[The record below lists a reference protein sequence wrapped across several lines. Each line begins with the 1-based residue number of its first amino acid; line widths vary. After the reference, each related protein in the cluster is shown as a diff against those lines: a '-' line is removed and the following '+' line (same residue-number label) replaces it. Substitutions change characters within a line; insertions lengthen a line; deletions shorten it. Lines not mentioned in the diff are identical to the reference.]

1 MMLSW
6 KITPKVQEEL
16 KNNLNIHF
24 QIIYKD
30 ILDQNEI
37 LKLINRV
44 LDLFQNK
51 DLGISEPNWSQKDVF
66 LITYGDSIYEEKNN
80 KLKTLSKFLDKYCK
94 KQFNNLHILPF
105 FPYSSDDG
113 FSITDYEE
121 VRSDLGDWKDI
132 KSLSKNYRIMSDIV
146 INHAS
151 IESKYFKSFIENKTE
166 TQNFFIKLKNKQG
179 YEQVVR
185 PRSSDLFREFEI
197 NKEIYYLWC
206 TFSHD
211 QVDFNFKNPEVLFF
225 FIKLIHLYL
234 KNGVRVFR
242 LDAIAFLWKEHDT
255 NCLNL
260 PQTHEVVKLMRTL
273 LNAFSK
279 NTLLIT
285 ETNLPNLENL
295 SYFGEN
301 DEANAVYNFALPP
314 LLLWTLVM
322 GDSTALRK
330 WSMGM
335 PPAKDHTSYFNFIA
349 SHDGIGLRPTEGI
362 LTEKERNNLVDIMTD
377 FGAKTTKRKKTD
389 NTETVYE
396 INISLIDAMKG
407 TFQGSDHL
415 QIERFICCHAIML
428 GLEGIPAFYIHSILG
443 STNDYEKLEQTKS
456 NRSIN
461 RRSWKYDEIDGLLSN
476 TDSFNSKIYNQLSK
490 LIEIRKNQSA
500 FHPNATQFT
509 FNLGKNFFGFW
520 RQSHDKRQSIFCV
533 SNVTNVFQYLDLSE
547 LNLIASNEWWDLISN
562 EIIIDIKSTIT
573 LKAYQTMWI
582 TNY

>member
-1 MMLSW
+1 MR
-6 KITPKVQEEL
+6 EEL

-37 LKLINRV
+37 LKLINKV
-44 LDLFQNK
+44 LDIFENK
-51 DLGISEPNWSQKDVF
+51 DQGITEPNWSQKDIF
-66 LITYGDSIYEEKNN
+66 LISYGDSIVENSDN
-80 KLKTLSKFLDKYCK
+80 KLKALSKFLNKYCK
-94 KQFNNLHILPF
+94 KLFKNVHILPF

-113 FSITDYEE
+113 FSITDYEI
-121 VRSDLGDWKDI
+121 VRPDLGNWQDMKL
-132 KSLSKNYRIMSDIV
+132 LSKDFRVMSDIV

-151 IESKYFKSFIENKTE
+151 IKSKYFKNFIENKEDTK
-166 TQNFFIKLKNKQG
+166 NFFIKLKNVKEG
-179 YEQVVR
+179 YESVVR
-185 PRSSDLFREFEI
+185 PRSSDLFKEYAI
-197 NKEIYYLWC
+197 NDETFYLWC

-211 QVDFNFKNPEVLFF
+211 QVDFNFKNPKVLFF

-234 KNGVRVFR
+234 KNGIRVFR
-242 LDAIAFLWKEHDT
+242 LDAIAFLWKEHGT

-260 PQTHEVVKLMRTL
+260 PQTHEVVKLIRTL
-273 LNAFSK
+273 LNAYSK

-301 DEANAVYNFALPP
+301 DEANAIYNFALPP

-322 GDSTALRK
+322 GDSTAIRK

-335 PPAKDHTSYFNFIA
+335 PPAKDNTSYFNFIA

-362 LTEKERNNLVDIMTD
+362 LTDKERDTLVDIMTD
-377 FGAKTTKRKKTD
+377 FGGQTTKRKKVD
-389 NTETVYE
+389 NTESVYE
-396 INISLIDAMKG
+396 INISLLDALKG
-407 TFQGSDHL
+407 TFFGTDHMQL
-415 QIERFICCHAIML
+415 ERFICCHSIML
-428 GLEGIPAFYIHSILG
+428 GIEGIPAIYIHSLVG
-443 STNDYEKLEQTKS
+443 STNDYKQVEKTNNK
-456 NRSIN
+456 RSIN
-461 RRSWKYDEIDGLLSN
+461 RRSWKYDEIDKLLGDK
-476 TDSFNSKIYNQLSK
+476 DSLNNQIYNELSK
-490 LIEIRKNQSA
+490 LIDIRKDQPA

-547 LNLIASNEWWDLISN
+547 LNLISSNEWWDLISN

>member
-1 MMLSW
+1 MR
-6 KITPKVQEEL
+6 EEL

-37 LKLINRV
+37 LKLINKV
-44 LDLFQNK
+44 LDLFENK
-51 DLGISEPNWSQKDVF
+51 DQGITEPNWSQKDIF
-66 LITYGDSIYEEKNN
+66 LISYGDSIVETSDN
-80 KLKTLSKFLDKYCK
+80 KLKALSKFLNKYGK
-94 KQFNNLHILPF
+94 KHFNNVHIRPF

-113 FSITDYEE
+113 FSITDYEI
-121 VRSDLGDWKDI
+121 VRPDLGNWQDMKL
-132 KSLSKNYRIMSDIV
+132 LSKDFRVMSDIV

-151 IESKYFKSFIENKTE
+151 IKSKYFKNFIENKE
-166 TQNFFIKLKNKQG
+166 DTQNFFIKLKNVQEG
-179 YEQVVR
+179 YESVVR
-185 PRSSDLFREFEI
+185 PRISDLFKEYAI
-197 NKEIYYLWC
+197 NDVTFYLWC

-211 QVDFNFKNPEVLFF
+211 QVDFNFKNPKVLFF

-234 KNGVRVFR
+234 KNGIRVFR
-242 LDAIAFLWKEHDT
+242 LDAIAFLWQEYGT

-260 PQTHEVVKLMRTL
+260 PQTHEVVKLIRTL
-273 LNAFSK
+273 LNAYSK

-301 DEANAVYNFALPP
+301 DEANAIYNFALPP

-322 GDSTALRK
+322 GDSTAIRK
-330 WSMGM
+330 CSMGI
-335 PPAKDHTSYFNFIA
+335 PTEKDNSSYFNFIA

-362 LTEKERNNLVDIMTD
+362 LTEKERDTLVDIMTD
-377 FGAKTTKRKKTD
+377 FGGQTTKRKKVD
-389 NTETVYE
+389 NTESVYE
-396 INISLIDAMKG
+396 INISLLDALKG
-407 TFQGSDHL
+407 TFFGTDHMQL
-415 QIERFICCHAIML
+415 ERFICCHSMML
-428 GLEGIPAFYIHSILG
+428 GIEGIPAIYIHSLVG
-443 STNDYEKLEQTKS
+443 STNDYNQVEKTNNK
-456 NRSIN
+456 RSIN
-461 RRSWKYDEIDGLLSN
+461 RRSWKYDEIDKLLSDK
-476 TDSFNSKIYNQLSK
+476 DSLNNQIYSELSK
-490 LIEIRKNQSA
+490 LIDIRKDQPA

-520 RQSHDKRQSIFCV
+520 RHSHDKRQSIFCI

-547 LNLIASNEWWDLISN
+547 LNLISSNEWWDLISN

-573 LKAYQTMWI
+573 LKAYQPMWM

>member
-1 MMLSW
+1 MR
-6 KITPKVQEEL
+6 EEL

-37 LKLINRV
+37 LKLINKV
-44 LDLFQNK
+44 LDLFENK
-51 DLGISEPNWSQKDVF
+51 DQGITEPNWSQKDIF
-66 LITYGDSIYEEKNN
+66 LITYGDSIVKTSDN
-80 KLKTLSKFLDKYCK
+80 KLNALSKFLNKYCK
-94 KQFNNLHILPF
+94 NYLNNVHILPF

-113 FSITDYEE
+113 FSITDYEI
-121 VRSDLGDWKDI
+121 VRPDLGNWQDI
-132 KSLSKNYRIMSDIV
+132 KLLSKDFRVMSDIV

-151 IESKYFKSFIENKTE
+151 IKSKYFKNFIENKDDTK
-166 TQNFFIKLKNKQG
+166 NFFIKLKNVQEG
-179 YEQVVR
+179 YESVVR
-185 PRSSDLFREFEI
+185 PRSSDLFKEYAI
-197 NKEIYYLWC
+197 NDETFYLWC

-211 QVDFNFKNPEVLFF
+211 QVDFNFKNPKVLFF

-234 KNGVRVFR
+234 KNGIRVFR
-242 LDAIAFLWKEHDT
+242 LDAIAFLWKEYGT

-260 PQTHEVVKLMRTL
+260 PQTHEVVKLIRTL
-273 LNAFSK
+273 LNAYSK

-301 DEANAVYNFALPP
+301 DEANAIYNFALPP

-322 GDSTALRK
+322 GDSTAIRK
-330 WSMGM
+330 WSMSM
-335 PPAKDHTSYFNFIA
+335 PPAKDNTSYFNFIA

-362 LTEKERNNLVDIMTD
+362 LTDKERDTLVDIMTD
-377 FGAKTTKRKKTD
+377 FGGQTTKRKKVD
-389 NTETVYE
+389 NTESVYE
-396 INISLIDAMKG
+396 INISLLDALKG
-407 TFQGSDHL
+407 TFFGADHMQL
-415 QIERFICCHAIML
+415 ERFICCHSIML
-428 GLEGIPAFYIHSILG
+428 GIEGIPAIYIHSLVG
-443 STNDYEKLEQTKS
+443 STNDYKQVEKTNNK
-456 NRSIN
+456 RSIN
-461 RRSWKYDEIDGLLSN
+461 RRSWNYDVIDKLLIDN
-476 TDSFNSKIYNQLSK
+476 DTLNNQIYNELSK
-490 LIEIRKNQSA
+490 LIDIRKNQSA

>member
-1 MMLSW
+1 MR
-6 KITPKVQEEL
+6 EEL

-37 LKLINRV
+37 LKLINKV
-44 LDLFQNK
+44 LDLFENK
-51 DLGISEPNWSQKDVF
+51 DQGITEPNWSQKDIF
-66 LITYGDSIYEEKNN
+66 LISYGDSIVETSDN
-80 KLKTLSKFLDKYCK
+80 KLKVLSKFLNKYCK
-94 KQFNNLHILPF
+94 KYFNNVHILPF

-113 FSITDYEE
+113 FSITDYEI
-121 VRSDLGDWKDI
+121 VRPDLGNWHDM
-132 KSLSKNYRIMSDIV
+132 KSLSKDFRVMSDIV

-151 IESKYFKSFIENKTE
+151 IKSKYFKNFIENKE
-166 TQNFFIKLKNKQG
+166 DTQNFFIKLKNVQEG
-179 YEQVVR
+179 YESVVR
-185 PRSSDLFREFEI
+185 PRSSDLF
-197 NKEIYYLWC
+197 KEYEVNDETFYLWC

-211 QVDFNFKNPEVLFF
+211 QVDFNFKNPKVLFF

-234 KNGVRVFR
+234 KNGIRVFR
-242 LDAIAFLWKEHDT
+242 LDAIAFLWKEYGT

-260 PQTHEVVKLMRTL
+260 PQTHEVVKLIRTL
-273 LNAFSK
+273 LNAYSK

-301 DEANAVYNFALPP
+301 DEANAIYNFALPP

-322 GDSTALRK
+322 GDSTAIRK

-335 PPAKDHTSYFNFIA
+335 PPAKDNTSYFNFIA

-362 LTEKERNNLVDIMTD
+362 LTDKERDTLVDIMTD
-377 FGAKTTKRKKTD
+377 FGGQTTKRKKVD
-389 NTETVYE
+389 NTESVYE
-396 INISLIDAMKG
+396 INISLLDALKG
-407 TFQGSDHL
+407 TFFGTDHMQL
-415 QIERFICCHAIML
+415 ERFICCHSIML
-428 GLEGIPAFYIHSILG
+428 GIEGIPAIYIHSLVG
-443 STNDYEKLEQTKS
+443 STNDYKQVEKTNNK
-456 NRSIN
+456 RSIN
-461 RRSWKYDEIDGLLSN
+461 RRSWKYDEIDKLLSDKESIN
-476 TDSFNSKIYNQLSK
+476 NQIYSELTK
-490 LIEIRKNQSA
+490 LIDIRKDQTA

-520 RQSHDKRQSIFCV
+520 RQSHDKRQSIFCI

-547 LNLIASNEWWDLISN
+547 LNLISSNEWWDLISN

>member
-1 MMLSW
+1 MR
-6 KITPKVQEEL
+6 EEL

-37 LKLINRV
+37 LKLINKV
-44 LDLFQNK
+44 LDLFENK
-51 DLGISEPNWSQKDVF
+51 DQGITEPNWSQKDIF
-66 LITYGDSIYEEKNN
+66 LISYGDSIIETSDN
-80 KLKTLSKFLDKYCK
+80 KLKALSKFLNKYCK
-94 KQFNNLHILPF
+94 KLFNNVHILPF

-113 FSITDYEE
+113 FSITDYEI
-121 VRSDLGDWKDI
+121 VRPDLGNWQDM
-132 KSLSKNYRIMSDIV
+132 KSLSKDFRVMSDIV

-151 IESKYFKSFIENKTE
+151 IKSKYFKNFIENKE
-166 TQNFFIKLKNKQG
+166 DTQNFFIKLKNVQEG
-179 YEQVVR
+179 YESVVR
-185 PRSSDLFREFEI
+185 PRSSDLFKEYAI
-197 NKEIYYLWC
+197 NDETFYLWC

-211 QVDFNFKNPEVLFF
+211 QVDFNFKNPKVLFF

-234 KNGVRVFR
+234 KNGIRVFR
-242 LDAIAFLWKEHDT
+242 LDAIAFLWKEYGT

-260 PQTHEVVKLMRTL
+260 PQTHEVVKLIRTL
-273 LNAFSK
+273 LNAYSK

-301 DEANAVYNFALPP
+301 DEANAIYNFALPP

-322 GDSTALRK
+322 GDSTAIRK

-335 PPAKDHTSYFNFIA
+335 PPAKDNTSYFNFIA

-362 LTEKERNNLVDIMTD
+362 LTDKERDTLVDIMTD
-377 FGAKTTKRKKTD
+377 FGGQTTKRKKVD
-389 NTETVYE
+389 NTESVYE
-396 INISLIDAMKG
+396 INISLLDALKG
-407 TFQGSDHL
+407 TFFGTDHMQL
-415 QIERFICCHAIML
+415 ERFICCHSMML
-428 GLEGIPAFYIHSILG
+428 GIEGIPAIYIHSLVG
-443 STNDYEKLEQTKS
+443 STNDYKQVEKTNNK
-456 NRSIN
+456 RSIN
-461 RRSWKYDEIDGLLSN
+461 RRSWKFDEIDKLLSDK
-476 TDSFNSKIYNQLSK
+476 DSLNNQIYSELSK
-490 LIEIRKNQSA
+490 LIDIRKDQPA

-520 RQSHDKRQSIFCV
+520 RQSHDKRQSIFCI

-547 LNLIASNEWWDLISN
+547 LNLISSNEWWDLISN

>member
-1 MMLSW
+1 
-6 KITPKVQEEL
+6 
-16 KNNLNIHF
+16 
-24 QIIYKD
+24 
-30 ILDQNEI
+30 
-37 LKLINRV
+37 
-44 LDLFQNK
+44 
-51 DLGISEPNWSQKDVF
+51 
-66 LITYGDSIYEEKNN
+66 
-80 KLKTLSKFLDKYCK
+80 
-94 KQFNNLHILPF
+94 
-105 FPYSSDDG
+105 
-113 FSITDYEE
+113 
-121 VRSDLGDWKDI
+121 
-132 KSLSKNYRIMSDIV
+132 
-146 INHAS
+146 
-151 IESKYFKSFIENKTE
+151 
-166 TQNFFIKLKNKQG
+166 
-179 YEQVVR
+179 
-185 PRSSDLFREFEI
+185 
-197 NKEIYYLWC
+197 
-206 TFSHD
+206 
-211 QVDFNFKNPEVLFF
+211 
-225 FIKLIHLYL
+225 
-234 KNGVRVFR
+234 
-242 LDAIAFLWKEHDT
+242 
-255 NCLNL
+255 
-260 PQTHEVVKLMRTL
+260 
-273 LNAFSK
+273 
-279 NTLLIT
+279 
-285 ETNLPNLENL
+285 
-295 SYFGEN
+295 
-301 DEANAVYNFALPP
+301 
-314 LLLWTLVM
+314 M

-377 FGAKTTKRKKTD
+377 FGAKTTKRRKTD

-456 NRSIN
+456 HRSIN
-461 RRSWKYDEIDGLLSN
+461 RRSWKYDEIDGLLTN

>member
-1 MMLSW
+1 MR
-6 KITPKVQEEL
+6 EEL

-37 LKLINRV
+37 LKLINKV
-44 LDLFQNK
+44 LDLFENK
-51 DLGISEPNWSQKDVF
+51 DQGITEPNWSQKDIF
-66 LITYGDSIYEEKNN
+66 LISYGDSIVETSDN
-80 KLKTLSKFLDKYCK
+80 KLKVLSKFLNKYCK
-94 KQFNNLHILPF
+94 KYFNNVHILPF

-113 FSITDYEE
+113 FSITDYEI
-121 VRSDLGDWKDI
+121 VRPDLGNWHDMKL
-132 KSLSKNYRIMSDIV
+132 LSKDFRVMSDIV

-151 IESKYFKSFIENKTE
+151 IKSKYFKNFIENKE
-166 TQNFFIKLKNKQG
+166 DTQNFFIKLKNVQEG
-179 YEQVVR
+179 YESVVR
-185 PRSSDLFREFEI
+185 PRSSDLFKEYAI
-197 NKEIYYLWC
+197 NDETFYLWC

-211 QVDFNFKNPEVLFF
+211 QVDFNFKNPKVLFF

-234 KNGVRVFR
+234 KNGIRVFR
-242 LDAIAFLWKEHDT
+242 LDAIAFLWKEYGT

-260 PQTHEVVKLMRTL
+260 PQTHEVVKLIRTL
-273 LNAFSK
+273 LNAYSK

-301 DEANAVYNFALPP
+301 DEANAIYNFALPP

-322 GDSTALRK
+322 GDSTAIRK

-335 PPAKDHTSYFNFIA
+335 PPAKDNTSYFNFIA

-362 LTEKERNNLVDIMTD
+362 LTDKERDTLVDIMTD
-377 FGAKTTKRKKTD
+377 FGGQTTKRKKVD
-389 NTETVYE
+389 NTESVYE
-396 INISLIDAMKG
+396 INISLLDALKG
-407 TFQGSDHL
+407 TFFGTDHMQL
-415 QIERFICCHAIML
+415 ERFICCHSMML
-428 GLEGIPAFYIHSILG
+428 GIEGIPAIYIHSLVG
-443 STNDYEKLEQTKS
+443 STNDYKQVEKTNNK
-456 NRSIN
+456 RSIN
-461 RRSWKYDEIDGLLSN
+461 RRSWKYDEIDKLLSDKESIN
-476 TDSFNSKIYNQLSK
+476 NQIYSELTK
-490 LIEIRKNQSA
+490 LIDIRKDQTA

-520 RQSHDKRQSIFCV
+520 RQSHDKRQSIFCI

-547 LNLIASNEWWDLISN
+547 LNLISSNEWWDLISN

>member
-1 MMLSW
+1 LR
-6 KITPKVQEEL
+6 EEL

-37 LKLINRV
+37 LKLINKV
-44 LDLFQNK
+44 LDLFENK
-51 DLGISEPNWSQKDVF
+51 DQGITEPNWSQKDIF
-66 LITYGDSIYEEKNN
+66 LISYGDSIVETSDN
-80 KLKTLSKFLDKYCK
+80 KLKVLSKFLNKYCK
-94 KQFNNLHILPF
+94 KYFNNVHILPF

-113 FSITDYEE
+113 FSITDYEV
-121 VRSDLGDWKDI
+121 VRPDLGNWHDM
-132 KSLSKNYRIMSDIV
+132 KSLSKDFRVMSDIV

-151 IESKYFKSFIENKTE
+151 IKSKYFKNFIENKE
-166 TQNFFIKLKNKQG
+166 DTQNFFIKLKNVQEG
-179 YEQVVR
+179 YESVVR
-185 PRSSDLFREFEI
+185 PRSSDLF
-197 NKEIYYLWC
+197 KEYAVNDETFYLWC

-211 QVDFNFKNPEVLFF
+211 QVDFNFKNPKVLFF

-234 KNGVRVFR
+234 KNGIRVFR
-242 LDAIAFLWKEHDT
+242 LDAIAFLWKEYGT

-260 PQTHEVVKLMRTL
+260 PQTHEVVKLIRTL
-273 LNAFSK
+273 LNAYSK

-301 DEANAVYNFALPP
+301 DEANAIYNFALPP

-322 GDSTALRK
+322 GDSTAIRK

-335 PPAKDHTSYFNFIA
+335 PPAKDNTSYFNFIA

-362 LTEKERNNLVDIMTD
+362 LTDKERDTLVDIMTD
-377 FGAKTTKRKKTD
+377 FGGQTTKRKKAD
-389 NTETVYE
+389 NTESVYE
-396 INISLIDAMKG
+396 INISLLDALKG
-407 TFQGSDHL
+407 TFFGTDHMQL
-415 QIERFICCHAIML
+415 ERFICCHSMML
-428 GLEGIPAFYIHSILG
+428 GIEGIPAIYIHSLIG
-443 STNDYEKLEQTKS
+443 STNDYKQVEKTNNK
-456 NRSIN
+456 RSIN
-461 RRSWKYDEIDGLLSN
+461 RRSWNYVEIDKLLSDK
-476 TDSFNSKIYNQLSK
+476 DSINNQIYSELSK
-490 LIEIRKNQSA
+490 LIDIRKDQPA

-520 RQSHDKRQSIFCV
+520 RQSHDKRQSIFCI

-547 LNLIASNEWWDLISN
+547 LNLISSNEWWDLISN

>member
-1 MMLSW
+1 MR
-6 KITPKVQEEL
+6 EEL

-37 LKLINRV
+37 LKLINKV
-44 LDLFQNK
+44 LDLFDNK
-51 DLGISEPNWSQKDVF
+51 DQGITEPNWSQKDIF
-66 LITYGDSIYEEKNN
+66 LISYGDSIVETSDN
-80 KLKTLSKFLDKYCK
+80 KLKALSKFLNKYCK
-94 KQFNNLHILPF
+94 KHFNNVHILPF

-113 FSITDYEE
+113 FSITDYEI
-121 VRSDLGDWKDI
+121 VRPDLGNWQDMKL
-132 KSLSKNYRIMSDIV
+132 LSKDFRVMSDIV

-151 IESKYFKSFIENKTE
+151 IKSKYFKNFIENKE
-166 TQNFFIKLKNKQG
+166 DTQNFFIKLKNVQEG
-179 YEQVVR
+179 YESVVR
-185 PRSSDLFREFEI
+185 PRSSDLFKKYAI
-197 NKEIYYLWC
+197 NDETFYLWC

-211 QVDFNFKNPEVLFF
+211 QVDFNFKNPKVLFF

-234 KNGVRVFR
+234 KNGIRVFR
-242 LDAIAFLWKEHDT
+242 LDAIAFLWKEYGT

-260 PQTHEVVKLMRTL
+260 PQTHEVVKLIRTL
-273 LNAFSK
+273 LNAYSK

-301 DEANAVYNFALPP
+301 DEANAIYNFALPP

-322 GDSTALRK
+322 GDSTAIRK
-330 WSMGM
+330 WSMAM
-335 PPAKDHTSYFNFIA
+335 PPAKDNTSYFNFIA

-362 LTEKERNNLVDIMTD
+362 LTDKERDTLVDIMTD
-377 FGAKTTKRKKTD
+377 FGGQTTKRKKVD
-389 NTETVYE
+389 NTESVYE
-396 INISLIDAMKG
+396 INISLLDALKG
-407 TFQGSDHL
+407 TFFGTDHMQL
-415 QIERFICCHAIML
+415 ERFICCHSMML
-428 GLEGIPAFYIHSILG
+428 GIEGIPAIYIHSLVG
-443 STNDYEKLEQTKS
+443 STNDYKQVEKTNNK
-456 NRSIN
+456 RSIN
-461 RRSWKYDEIDGLLSN
+461 RRSWKFDEIDKLLSDK
-476 TDSFNSKIYNQLSK
+476 DSLNNQIYSELSK
-490 LIEIRKNQSA
+490 LIDIRKDQPA

-547 LNLIASNEWWDLISN
+547 LNLISSNEWWDLISN

>member
-1 MMLSW
+1 MR
-6 KITPKVQEEL
+6 EEL

-37 LKLINRV
+37 LKLINKV
-44 LDLFQNK
+44 LDLFENK
-51 DLGISEPNWSQKDVF
+51 DQGITEPNWSQKDIF
-66 LITYGDSIYEEKNN
+66 LITYGDSIVKTSDN
-80 KLKTLSKFLDKYCK
+80 KLKALSKFLNKYCK
-94 KQFNNLHILPF
+94 NHFNNVHILPF
-105 FPYSSDDG
+105 FPFSSDDG
-113 FSITDYEE
+113 FSITDYEI
-121 VRSDLGDWKDI
+121 VRPDLGNWQDI
-132 KSLSKNYRIMSDIV
+132 KLLSKDFRVMSDIV

-151 IESKYFKSFIENKTE
+151 IKSKYFKNFIENKDDTK
-166 TQNFFIKLKNKQG
+166 NFFIKLKNVQEG
-179 YEQVVR
+179 YESVVR
-185 PRSSDLFREFEI
+185 PRSSDLFKEYAI
-197 NKEIYYLWC
+197 NDETFYLWC

-211 QVDFNFKNPEVLFF
+211 QVDFNFKNPKVLFF

-234 KNGVRVFR
+234 KNGIRVFR
-242 LDAIAFLWKEHDT
+242 LDAIAFLWKEYGT

-260 PQTHEVVKLMRTL
+260 PQTHEVVKLIRTL
-273 LNAFSK
+273 LNAYSK

-301 DEANAVYNFALPP
+301 DEANAIYNFALPP

-322 GDSTALRK
+322 GDSTAIRK
-330 WSMGM
+330 WSMSM
-335 PPAKDHTSYFNFIA
+335 PPAKDNTSYFNFIA

-362 LTEKERNNLVDIMTD
+362 LTDKERDTLVDIMTD
-377 FGAKTTKRKKTD
+377 FGGQTTKRKKVD
-389 NTETVYE
+389 NTESVYE
-396 INISLIDAMKG
+396 INISLLDALKG
-407 TFQGSDHL
+407 TFFGADHMQL
-415 QIERFICCHAIML
+415 ERFICCHSIML
-428 GLEGIPAFYIHSILG
+428 GIEGIPAIYIHSLVG
-443 STNDYEKLEQTKS
+443 STNDYKQVEKTNNK
-456 NRSIN
+456 RSIN
-461 RRSWKYDEIDGLLSN
+461 RRSWNYDVIDKLLIDN
-476 TDSFNSKIYNQLSK
+476 DTLNNQIYNELSK
-490 LIEIRKNQSA
+490 LIDIRKNQSA

>member
-1 MMLSW
+1 MR
-6 KITPKVQEEL
+6 EEL

-37 LKLINRV
+37 LKLINKV
-44 LDLFQNK
+44 LDLFENK
-51 DLGISEPNWSQKDVF
+51 DQGITEPNWSQKDIF
-66 LITYGDSIYEEKNN
+66 LITYGDSIVKTSDN
-80 KLKTLSKFLDKYCK
+80 KLKALSKFLNKYCK
-94 KQFNNLHILPF
+94 NYFNNVHILPF

-113 FSITDYEE
+113 FSITDYEI
-121 VRSDLGDWKDI
+121 VRPDLGNWQDI
-132 KSLSKNYRIMSDIV
+132 KLLSKDFRVMSDIV

-151 IESKYFKSFIENKTE
+151 IKSKYFKNFIENKDDTK
-166 TQNFFIKLKNKQG
+166 NFFIKLKNVQEG
-179 YEQVVR
+179 YESVVR
-185 PRSSDLFREFEI
+185 PRSSDLFKEYAI
-197 NKEIYYLWC
+197 NDETFYLWC

-211 QVDFNFKNPEVLFF
+211 QVDFNFKNPKVLFF

-234 KNGVRVFR
+234 KNGIRVFR
-242 LDAIAFLWKEHDT
+242 LDAIAFLWKEYGT

-260 PQTHEVVKLMRTL
+260 PQTHEVVKLIRTL
-273 LNAFSK
+273 LNAYSK

-301 DEANAVYNFALPP
+301 DEANAIYNFALPP

-322 GDSTALRK
+322 GNSTAIRK
-330 WSMGM
+330 WSMSM
-335 PPAKDHTSYFNFIA
+335 PPAKDNTSYFNFIA

-362 LTEKERNNLVDIMTD
+362 LTDKERDTLVDIMTD
-377 FGAKTTKRKKTD
+377 FGGQTTKRKKVD
-389 NTETVYE
+389 NTESVYE
-396 INISLIDAMKG
+396 INISLLDALKG
-407 TFQGSDHL
+407 TFFGADHMQL
-415 QIERFICCHAIML
+415 ERFICCHSIML
-428 GLEGIPAFYIHSILG
+428 GIEGIPAIYIHSLVG
-443 STNDYEKLEQTKS
+443 STNDYKQVEKTNNK
-456 NRSIN
+456 RSIN
-461 RRSWKYDEIDGLLSN
+461 RRSWNYDVIDKLLIDN
-476 TDSFNSKIYNQLSK
+476 DTLNNQIYNELSK
-490 LIEIRKNQSA
+490 LIDIRKNQSA